1 MSKTKTYWKG
11 YSEKHQTPEFSI
23 SSQKE
28 FQDDVPVDEF
38 LGSDGIDD
46 LKTGRRDFLKFMGFS
61 VAAATLASC
70 ESPVIKSIPYVN
82 KPEEITPGVSNWYS
96 SAYYDGN
103 DFANVLV
110 KSREGRPIWLKGKR
124 ESFTQGG
131 LIPRVSTS
139 ILNLYNSSRLNGPS
153 VNKSSDSWSS
163 IDKEI
168 LKKLNNLKDKNGSV
182 RIVSNTI
189 ISPSTKSVIQDF
201 INKFSPSDDSV
212 SGCNIKHIEY
222 DAQSYYGIRKANEN
236 IFGKGFIPSYDFT
249 KAKTIVSINADFICN
264 WLLPSKFST
273 DFSKARKPENGW
285 MSKHFQF
292 ESVLSLTGANSDVR
306 VKIKPSEEILVA
318 SSILSSLNNQNSNS
332 SLNEATNEKIQS
344 AVKSLLENKGNSLV
358 VAGSNDPNVQM
369 LVNKIN
375 YQLNNYGTTID
386 VDNEINL
393 FNGNDEEVDSFQKD
407 LLSGK
412 IDGVIFYGVNPV
424 YSMSNGSEISEAIS
438 KLDFSVSF

>member
-139 ILNLYNSSRLNGPS
+139 ILNLYIYISNNFATYKKIIIVLLFMKTNCKLFCYG
-153 VNKSSDSWSS
+153 VISD
-163 IDKEI
+163 IF
-168 LKKLNNLKDKNGSV
+168 LQL
-182 RIVSNTI
+182 
-189 ISPSTKSVIQDF
+189 
-201 INKFSPSDDSV
+201 
-212 SGCNIKHIEY
+212 SGNELIANI
-222 DAQSYYGIRKANEN
+222 
-236 IFGKGFIPSYDFT
+236 
-249 KAKTIVSINADFICN
+249 IVSIT
-264 WLLPSKFST
+264 P
-273 DFSKARKPENGW
+273 
-285 MSKHFQF
+285 
-292 ESVLSLTGANSDVR
+292 
-306 VKIKPSEEILVA
+306 
-318 SSILSSLNNQNSNS
+318 
-332 SLNEATNEKIQS
+332 
-344 AVKSLLENKGNSLV
+344 
-358 VAGSNDPNVQM
+358 
-369 LVNKIN
+369 
-375 YQLNNYGTTID
+375 Y
-386 VDNEINL
+386 
-393 FNGNDEEVDSFQKD
+393 
-407 LLSGK
+407 
-412 IDGVIFYGVNPV
+412 
-424 YSMSNGSEISEAIS
+424 
-438 KLDFSVSF
+438 

>member
-1 MSKTKTYWKG
+1 MSKIKTYWKG

-124 ESFTQGG
+124 DSFTQGG

-153 VNKSSDSWSS
+153 VNKSSESWSS
-163 IDKEI
+163 IDKEV
-168 LKKLNNLKDKNGSV
+168 LKKLNNLRVKNGKV

-212 SGCNIKHIEY
+212 SGCDIKHIEY

-292 ESVLSLTGANSDVR
+292 EY
-306 VKIKPSEEILVA
+306 
-318 SSILSSLNNQNSNS
+318 
-332 SLNEATNEKIQS
+332 
-344 AVKSLLENKGNSLV
+344 KSFL
-358 VAGSNDPNVQM
+358 
-369 LVNKIN
+369 
-375 YQLNNYGTTID
+375 
-386 VDNEINL
+386 
-393 FNGNDEEVDSFQKD
+393 
-407 LLSGK
+407 
-412 IDGVIFYGVNPV
+412 
-424 YSMSNGSEISEAIS
+424 
-438 KLDFSVSF
+438 

>member
-153 VNKSSDSWSS
+153 VNKSSDSWSC
-163 IDKEI
+163 
-168 LKKLNNLKDKNGSV
+168 LLY
-182 RIVSNTI
+182 T
-189 ISPSTKSVIQDF
+189 SPSPRDATLSRM
-201 INKFSPSDDSV
+201 PS
-212 SGCNIKHIEY
+212 
-222 DAQSYYGIRKANEN
+222 
-236 IFGKGFIPSYDFT
+236 
-249 KAKTIVSINADFICN
+249 
-264 WLLPSKFST
+264 
-273 DFSKARKPENGW
+273 
-285 MSKHFQF
+285 
-292 ESVLSLTGANSDVR
+292 
-306 VKIKPSEEILVA
+306 
-318 SSILSSLNNQNSNS
+318 
-332 SLNEATNEKIQS
+332 S
-344 AVKSLLENKGNSLV
+344 A
-358 VAGSNDPNVQM
+358 
-369 LVNKIN
+369 
-375 YQLNNYGTTID
+375 
-386 VDNEINL
+386 
-393 FNGNDEEVDSFQKD
+393 
-407 LLSGK
+407 
-412 IDGVIFYGVNPV
+412 
-424 YSMSNGSEISEAIS
+424 
-438 KLDFSVSF
+438 

>member
-11 YSEKHQTPEFSI
+11 YSEKHQTPEFSV

-28 FQDDVPVDEF
+28 FKDDVPVDEF

-82 KPEEITPGVSNWYS
+82 KPEDITPGVSNWYS

-124 ESFTQGG
+124 DGFTQGG

-153 VNKSSDSWSS
+153 IEKKAESWSNV
-163 IDKEI
+163 DQEI
-168 LKKLNNLKDKNGSV
+168 LKKLNNLSAKNGKV
-182 RIVSNTI
+182 RIISNTV

-201 INKFSPSDDSV
+201 TAKFSPSDDSV
-212 SGCNIKHIEY
+212 SGCDIKHIEY
-222 DAQSYYGIRKANEN
+222 DPQSYYGIRKANEN
-236 IFGKGFIPSYDFT
+236 IFGKSFIPSYDFS

-273 DFSKARKPENGW
+273 DFSKARKPENG
-285 MSKHFQF
+285 
-292 ESVLSLTGANSDVR
+292 
-306 VKIKPSEEILVA
+306 
-318 SSILSSLNNQNSNS
+318 
-332 SLNEATNEKIQS
+332 
-344 AVKSLLENKGNSLV
+344 
-358 VAGSNDPNVQM
+358 
-369 LVNKIN
+369 
-375 YQLNNYGTTID
+375 
-386 VDNEINL
+386 
-393 FNGNDEEVDSFQKD
+393 
-407 LLSGK
+407 
-412 IDGVIFYGVNPV
+412 
-424 YSMSNGSEISEAIS
+424 
-438 KLDFSVSF
+438 